1 MTKAKPE
8 AASDRPPVEAYH
20 TLDMISEPVLI
31 TDNDLVIIF
40 ANSAAMEMF
49 AGAEETLKGML
60 PHFSAGSLIGTCID
74 DFHET
79 PSHQRNLLKG
89 LKGSYQA
96 AIRLPGFAWDI
107 TTKRTP
113 DGLGFVA
120 EFQDKSAETQIEDE
134 TKKLL
139 QGITDMAEAHNAGL
153 VRERI
158 KTDDFQLPY
167 IVSAGEQV
175 NKMVEDHLAAI
186 LEGISVFERFSEG
199 DFSANMPPLPGE
211 KAALNQAIDRTR
223 DNFTNINSE
232 IKRLSDAI
240 VEGNLEVR
248 GNTDNFKGAFREIIE
263 SFESAFVGL
272 NSAFSEISAQVG
284 QVSQTVG
291 QMSAASQELAS
302 NSQIAS
308 TSVDDVSAS
317 AEETDVQ
324 VQANADAA
332 RTAEIL
338 VTQNADV
345 AAEGKSKIDEMVT
358 AMEGINASSQDIAKI
373 IKVIDEI
380 AFQTNLLALNA
391 AVEAARAGQHGR
403 GFAVVAQ
410 EVRNLAGRSAKA
422 ARETS
427 DLIEGANGRVASGV
441 RLATETS
448 ESFEKI
454 AVNIA
459 EVKELV
465 ETINRASEEQSRGV
479 AQINSAI
486 GEVARTAL
494 ATSQQADEL
503 AATSAE
509 MTAATESMSRE
520 ISRYK
525 LRPVTP
531 SSADFGMV
539 DGMENLPPEML
550 AKLKAMMGAKL
561 GGGAGGVA
569 AQPPGGDTDHD
580 ERGFLDF

>member
-1 MTKAKPE
+1 MTKAKTE
-8 AASDRPPVEAYH
+8 HAALNPSEKYQ

-31 TDNDLVIIF
+31 TDTDLVITF
-40 ANSAAMEMF
+40 ANKAAQKMF
-49 AGAEETLKGML
+49 ASVEKTLQSML
-60 PHFSAGSLIGTCID
+60 PNFSSDALVGTCID
-74 DFHET
+74 DFHSD
-79 PSHQRNLLKG
+79 PSHQRGLLEKVRG
-89 LKGSYQA
+89 TYNA

-107 TTKRTP
+107 SVQRTP
-113 DGLGFVA
+113 EGDGFVA
-120 EFQDKSAETQIEDE
+120 EFQDKSAEAQIEDE
-134 TKKLL
+134 TQRLL
-139 QGITDMAEAHNAGL
+139 ERITGMANAHADGQ
-153 VRERI
+153 VREKIR
-158 KTDDFQLPY
+158 TDDFSLPNIVAAGQKINSMVHDQLAE
-167 IVSAGEQV
+167 I
-175 NKMVEDHLAAI
+175 I
-186 LEGISVFERFSEG
+186 EGISVFERFSEG
-199 DFSANMPPLPGE
+199 DFSANMKRLPGE
-211 KAALNQAIDRTR
+211 KATLNQAIDRTR
-223 DNFTNINSE
+223 ENFTKINDE
-232 IKRLSDAI
+232 IKRLSSAI
-240 VEGNLEVR
+240 MEGKLDVQAD
-248 GNTDNFKGAFREIIE
+248 TSSFKGAFLEIVE
-263 SFESAFVGL
+263 SFEASFVSL
-272 NSAFSEISAQVG
+272 NRAFSEISTQVG

-308 TSVDDVSAS
+308 TSVDEVSAS

-332 RTAEIL
+332 RTAEQL

-391 AVEAARAGQHGR
+391 AVEAARAGPHGR

-427 DLIEGANGRVASGV
+427 DLIEGANNRVASGV

-454 AVNIA
+454 AENIK

-479 AQINSAI
+479 AQINAAF
-486 GEVARTAL
+486 GEVARSAL

-525 LRPVTP
+525 LRPLQP
-531 SSADFGMV
+531 SAADFGMV

-550 AKLKAMMGAKL
+550 AKLKAMMGAKM
-561 GGGAGGVA
+561 GGGAAAPA
-569 AQPPGGDTDHD
+569 AQSVGGDTDHD